1 MYICALIF
9 VLKKRRFMIQ
19 REYINFQDKLYYLYR
34 KIRSSE
40 VKEEDIQELKEHWH
54 CDIVIKNKTQNEGE
68 EILYYLVLIP
78 EATII
83 DDTVISEL
91 PETTTTIVTE
101 SGDVVS

>member
-1 MYICALIF
+1 MTH
-9 VLKKRRFMIQ
+9 

-40 VKEEDIQELKEHWH
+40 VKEEDIQSLKEHWH

-78 EATII
+78 EAIVI
-83 DDTVISEL
+83 DDAVVTEI
-91 PETTTTIVTE
+91 PETTGTVITE
-101 SGDVVS
+101 STETIS